1 MKMLLARERLAVEW
15 AFSLPGPAVSGAV
28 QCLIANYYSNV
39 ASGIL
44 IREVD
49 IFYVYYNEL

>member
-1 MKMLLARERLAVEW
+1 MLLARERLAVEW